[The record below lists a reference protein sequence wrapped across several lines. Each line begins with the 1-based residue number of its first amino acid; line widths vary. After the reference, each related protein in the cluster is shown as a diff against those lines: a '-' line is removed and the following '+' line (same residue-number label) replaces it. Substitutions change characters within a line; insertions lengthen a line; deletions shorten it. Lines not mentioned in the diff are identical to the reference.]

1 MPSYVWLVPVL
12 PIVGLLLILLATWR
26 SPRLSGFA
34 AIVTIG
40 AACLLSV
47 LALVGAVGQP
57 ASGPPVAVVTS
68 FPWLVAGPV
77 TLSLGA
83 IFDPLAAVMLVV
95 VTFVSL
101 LVQVYSQGYM
111 DGDPGYSR

>member
-1 MPSYVWLVPVL
+1 MPSYVWLVPAF
-12 PIVGLLLILLATWR
+12 PIVGLLLILVATWR
-26 SPRLSGFA
+26 TPRLSGYVA
-34 AIVTIG
+34 VLTIG

-47 LALVGAVGQP
+47 LALVSAVGRSASETP
-57 ASGPPVAVVTS
+57 APVVTS

-77 TLSLGA
+77 TMSLGA

-101 LVQVYSQGYM
+101 LVQVYS
-111 DGDPGYSR
+111 